1 MKFLSRVFR
10 FFPHFCGIVFLH
22 YGFVLLYR
30 LWGLLAMGGRGH
42 ATDIL
47 NGFAADILVISALLL
62 IVYIPYGLIASRSI
76 RMANII
82 TGAVSIL
89 FYVFSAPVQAYYIN
103 GSQLL
108 NPYQFQCKVCEA
120 YSATFAS
127 VSLAGWLIPVLIMLT
142 SGLAFL
148 MWLLQKRVV
157 FPAYLAKLILAVQL
171 ISVPLVAEI
180 SMSTAFLD
188 KNGYR
193 ISKPYFFAKSGILCM
208 SDKITGKADRI
219 TGPELF
225 QSLRTEGSY
234 VSPEKYPLLR
244 KFHHD
249 TCLNQYFQ
257 PEAFAEK
264 PNIVLII
271 VEGLGDEFLHPVKG
285 VTFMPFLQNLARKGL
300 YWDHFLATSERD
312 QNTLPSILGGLPYGE
327 NGFAKRP
334 VVPYHFSLLN
344 ILKHNNYN
352 TSYFTGQRNRFS
364 FTDKFL
370 NYNNTDVIVDARE
383 FPENYNKIITGDNNY
398 FWGHNDGA
406 LLDYYFNSRVQ
417 KMQQPRFDII
427 QTGSMKSPYYFDDK
441 SFYNDLFEQRVAG
454 ANNAED
460 ITFPESK
467 KEGLTAA
474 VYTDEMLRQLFD
486 KYAGS
491 ADYNNTIFVVTG
503 NYPMPGISAG
513 GALKR
518 FHVPLIIYSP
528 GLKGAERIHSLTSHN
543 DISHTLLSFLN
554 TRYSVEIPQITT
566 STGNDLCMGRP
577 GEKTFIPL
585 PDQNG
590 NIREMVFGNYF
601 IDAAQQIHE
610 IGENLSL
617 QTPSQKKKDLRPGAL
632 QEAYIQV
639 NARGAENLMPD
650 SLYFG
655 FFNYNLL
662 ADTTLSW
669 RSVREEYRNIL
680 ENLPVEQGT
689 HILDIRLH
697 KPEIL
702 LEEVFIVI
710 EMYDES
716 GNLLEWQ
723 NYGIPEGNEDFS
735 VRHEIVNQYS
745 PHDNPYLRVYI
756 WNQSPVTYSFE
767 KARTTVY
774 RLPDPDSASQITD

>member
-1 MKFLSRVFR
+1 MKFLSTVFR
-10 FFPHFCGIVFLH
+10 FFPQFSGIVFLH
-22 YGFVLLYR
+22 YGFIVLFR
-30 LWGLLAMGGRGH
+30 IWGMLSMGGSGH

-47 NGFAADILVISALLL
+47 NGIVADVIVISVILFFL
-62 IVYIPYGLIASRSI
+62 YIPYGLIAIKNI
-76 RMANII
+76 RLANII
-82 TGAVSIL
+82 TGSLSVL
-89 FYVFSAPVQAYYIN
+89 FYALSAPVQAYFIS
-103 GSQLL
+103 GTQLL
-108 NPYQFQCKVCEA
+108 NISQYNCSVC
-120 YSATFAS
+120 
-127 VSLAGWLIPVLIMLT
+127 G
-142 SGLAFL
+142 
-148 MWLLQKRVV
+148 
-157 FPAYLAKLILAVQL
+157 AYLAAINQVGLVGWLLPGLVLLLAGTGYLWWLIRNKVEFPSYVGKMVLAVL
-171 ISVPLVAEI
+171 IISIPLAAELK
-180 SMSTAFLD
+180 MNTGFLN

-193 ISKPYFFAKSGILCM
+193 ISKPYHFAQSGVTCIT
-208 SDKITGKADRI
+208 DKITGEADRL
-219 TGPELF
+219 TGAALV
-225 QSLRTEGSY
+225 QSLRPENTY
-234 VSPEKYPLLR
+234 ISPDEYPLLR
-244 KFHHD
+244 
-249 TCLNQYFQ
+249 TFQ
-257 PEAFAEK
+257 PKECLSRYFNMAALAEK
-264 PNIVLII
+264 PHIVMII
-271 VEGLGDEFLHPVKG
+271 VEGLGDPLMNPVKG
-285 VTFMPFLQNLARKGL
+285 VTIMPFLQELAQKGL
-300 YWDHFLATSERD
+300 YWDHFLATSEGE
-312 QNTLPSILGGLPYGE
+312 QNTLPSILGGLPYGD
-327 NGFAKRP
+327 NGFAQRP
-334 VVPYHFSLLN
+334 IVPYHFSLLN

-417 KMQQPRFDII
+417 KIQQPRFDII
-427 QTGSMKSPYYFDDK
+427 QTGSMKSPYYFDNK
-441 SFYNDLFEQRVAG
+441 TFYDDLFEQRVAG
-454 ANNAED
+454 VNNAED
-460 ITFPESK
+460 KAFLESK

-503 NYPMPGISAG
+503 NYPMPAISAG

-528 GLKGAERIHSLTSHN
+528 GLKSAERIHSLSSHN

-590 NIREMVFGNYF
+590 NIREMVFGSYF

-610 IGENLSL
+610 IGEDFSL

-689 HILDIRLH
+689 HILDIRLQ
-697 KPEIL
+697 KPEVL

-710 EMYDES
+710 EMYNES